1 MDHFILNKTLAL
13 AGVQNIFS
21 NYINVSVSSLNVPS
35 RISNNNR
42 KALITMANHS
52 EAKKISVNS
61 TISLKG
67 IVKAI
72 FNDTIHVQIG
82 GKVITLPT
90 SDLAVDKPTQ

>member
-1 MDHFILNKTLAL
+1 
-13 AGVQNIFS
+13 
-21 NYINVSVSSLNVPS
+21 
-35 RISNNNR
+35 
-42 KALITMANHS
+42 MANHS

-82 GKVITLPT
+82 GKVITIPT
-90 SDLAVDKPTQ
+90 SDFAVDKPTK